1 MVKSISKRF
10 RLQKYFISTFLILFS
25 VEASGQ
31 DTRSFWSPYSELNW
45 ENIGHYDSEF
55 HTHPGLGGEEYDP
68 HQTVDR
74 YHEEGYT
81 ILALAAHDYDIP
93 DDYMDSIYPWTQ
105 LSDIYEA
112 IKHVAN
118 PTEEYQTY
126 EQLHNEPWQNRDPI
140 ELGMVSVEANE
151 VSAPHHT
158 VSVFNSMTSGKSTE
172 AESFEAIK
180 ELGGFAYL
188 AHPGRYVERW
198 GLTAHWYV
206 DKYLRFDM
214 LIGQSIYNRID
225 NHPEDRAFYD
235 KIQHLLG
242 GINRPIWLYGEDDMH
257 HEGTLGW
264 NRDVILLENFRPGSL
279 HPDISDGS
287 APNVMEALQN
297 GYSYLW
303 KPSEQYNKR
312 AFNITNIEIGE
323 RLVEI
328 TVDNPSEVD
337 EVRWRTHN
345 PLIDDTET
353 VHYGYSIS
361 MDNVPDYSLFVR
373 IEMEGPEGT
382 IYTQPFYI
390 ESSN

>member
-1 MVKSISKRF
+1 MVSSILTRF
-10 RLQKYFISTFLILFS
+10 RLKKYLIPTFLILFS
-25 VEASGQ
+25 VQAWGQ
-31 DTRSFWSPYSELNW
+31 DSRSFWSPYSDLNW
-45 ENIGHYDSEF
+45 ESIGHYDSEF

-74 YHEEGYT
+74 YHEEGYR

-105 LSDIYEA
+105 LSEIYEA
-112 IKHVAN
+112 IKHVEN
-118 PTEEYQTY
+118 PTEDYQTY
-126 EQLHNEPWQNRDPI
+126 EQLHNEPWQNRNPI

-158 VSVFNSMTSGKSTE
+158 VSVFNSMTSGKTTE
-172 AESFEAIK
+172 AESFEAIN

-225 NHPEDRAFYD
+225 NHPDDRAFYD

-257 HEGTLGW
+257 HEGTLG
-264 NRDVILLENFRPGSL
+264 LEPRC
-279 HPDISDGS
+279 DITRKFSTRIT
-287 APNVMEALQN
+287 
-297 GYSYLW
+297 
-303 KPSEQYNKR
+303 PS
-312 AFNITNIEIGE
+312 
-323 RLVEI
+323 
-328 TVDNPSEVD
+328 
-337 EVRWRTHN
+337 
-345 PLIDDTET
+345 
-353 VHYGYSIS
+353 
-361 MDNVPDYSLFVR
+361 
-373 IEMEGPEGT
+373 
-382 IYTQPFYI
+382 
-390 ESSN
+390 